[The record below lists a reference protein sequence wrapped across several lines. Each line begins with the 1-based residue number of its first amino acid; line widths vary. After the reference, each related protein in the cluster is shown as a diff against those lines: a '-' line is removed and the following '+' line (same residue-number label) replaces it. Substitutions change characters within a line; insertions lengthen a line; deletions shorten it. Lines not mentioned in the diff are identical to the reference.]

1 MKAKAEM
8 VFFNRSIFN
17 HAVLLAFPSVDKF
30 VSFKIC
36 DVVILYF
43 HIFQGSF
50 QVFLKSQYLNL
61 LCMSLLLAPLC
72 FTLRTVV
79 RKLF

>member
-1 MKAKAEM
+1 MKAKTET